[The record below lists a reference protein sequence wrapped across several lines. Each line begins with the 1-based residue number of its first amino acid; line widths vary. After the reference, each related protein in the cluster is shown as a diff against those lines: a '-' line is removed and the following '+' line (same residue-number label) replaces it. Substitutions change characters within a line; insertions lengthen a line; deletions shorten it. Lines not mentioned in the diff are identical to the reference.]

1 MADGRGREVRAAR
14 NENVFRQINE
24 RLHLLGT
31 IESSSEPVES
41 DALEHFVC
49 ECFLADC
56 SVVLELTAA
65 EYRSVRADGTRFLI
79 FPDASHQSPDI
90 EIVVERHDRF
100 WVVEKVGEAGRIAD
114 AMDNS
119 EQSPL

>member
-1 MADGRGREVRAAR
+1 MAGSRQEVRAAR

-31 IESSSEPVES
+31 IASDSESAAS

-56 SVVLELTAA
+56 SVVLDLTAA
-65 EYRSVRADGTRFLI
+65 EYRSVRADGARFLI
-79 FPDASHQSPDI
+79 FLT
-90 EIVVERHDRF
+90 RHIRARRSKSS
-100 WVVEKVGEAGRIAD
+100 WSVTSGSG
-114 AMDNS
+114 
-119 EQSPL
+119 